1 MKDTITVNFILP
13 DDSIKSVEANEGES
27 VLQVANF
34 HGIPLDGACGGSLA
48 CATCHVIVEK
58 KWFSN
63 MQISDEENDM
73 LDLAFGLKETSRLGC
88 QIILTKEMDGIE
100 VKIPENNLN
109 FCACCE

>member
-1 MKDTITVNFILP
+1 MKETITVNFILP

-73 LDLAFGLKETSRLGC
+73 LDLAFGLKETSRLAC

-100 VKIPENNLN
+100 VTIPENNLN